1 MSFSICKS
9 RNFACNPSFPRP
21 KQITTIS
28 FATDGTLSPRRCG
41 SWGGGRWTFHL
52 PGKKHDLRWVG
63 LRGECFHAPGLT
75 RVGISLWCNSG
86 AHCATLIPFGG
97 IVSREL
103 HLIHPLAI
111 TFTCQLPS
119 RRVRIASW
127 GEADLPFNS
136 QSRRNVSNVDWKKPF
151 SRIPWLP
158 DVNGTNFT
166 EEVIIMKL
174 LERAREAQLD
184 KWTELGLEIKNNVK
198 YLGGK
203 IT

>member
-1 MSFSICKS
+1 MSLFICKS
-9 RNFACNPSFPRP
+9 RNFAYNPSFSRP

-41 SWGGGRWTFHL
+41 SWWQALDISFAR
-52 PGKKHDLRWVG
+52 KKHDLRWVG
-63 LRGECFHAPGLT
+63 LRGECFHAASLT

-119 RRVRIASW
+119 RRVWIASW

-136 QSRRNVSNVDWKKPF
+136 QSRCNVSNVDWKKPF
-151 SRIPWLP
+151 PRTPWLP
-158 DVNGTNFT
+158 DVNGRHQFHRGGDHHEIT
-166 EEVIIMKL
+166 K
-174 LERAREAQLD
+174 ERERQREKEA
-184 KWTELGLEIKNNVK
+184 
-198 YLGGK
+198 
-203 IT
+203 